1 MYTEQYS
8 AVYQIHMVMT
18 RLYREHKT
26 QDSVECNHVTARDIS
41 ACMATR
47 HSVFT
52 LHNIFKITVYVCVT
66 AWLWD
71 PVLMCYLS
79 NCCHYQVITCGD
91 LHKFCRV
98 LTEHQS
104 CSKLLESV

>member
-1 MYTEQYS
+1 MTLYSRECAISHNYKGPIDSDMYTEQYS

-47 HSVFT
+47 QCFHSSQ
-52 LHNIFKITVYVCVT
+52 HIQDHCVRMCDCMVVGFST
-66 AWLWD
+66 D
-71 PVLMCYLS
+71 VLL
-79 NCCHYQVITCGD
+79 V
-91 LHKFCRV
+91 
-98 LTEHQS
+98 
-104 CSKLLESV
+104 